1 VFVLKKDS
9 ISSYSVVKLAQEPVM
24 NYQQFRDLWHAALQS
39 ALPRI
44 PHSIAPV
51 ESIDLDD
58 MSRSYT
64 LIFSGGLHPKCEP
77 FYLTAAIEWN
87 WDALLSARYATTEED
102 MLMEIFGDFGIY
114 ADDTV
119 PPRLRMDVR
128 LTAGV
133 PDEVAYPLPAAQ
145 WQDWVRQVSDEL
157 QSLLPT
163 GYEEDWGVC
172 AYSDE
177 IQANVKVL
185 KDGQL
190 GLESMTFKAWQTIKL
205 PRQWD
210 HPEKSDPDPEDALFD
225 FAGRISRALTV
236 LENSLAR
243 LVEDQKR

>member
-1 VFVLKKDS
+1 
-9 ISSYSVVKLAQEPVM
+9 M
-24 NYQQFRDLWHAALQS
+24 NYQEFRDLWHAVLQS
-39 ALPRI
+39 ARPQI
-44 PHSIAPV
+44 PHPIVPV

-64 LIFSGGLHPKCEP
+64 LTFSGGLHPKCKP
-77 FYLTAAIEWN
+77 FYLRAMIEWN

-102 MLMEIFGDFGIY
+102 MLMEIFGDFDIHT
-114 ADDTV
+114 DDTV
-119 PPRLRMDVR
+119 QPYLRIDVC

-133 PDEVAYPLPAAQ
+133 PDGVVYPLPVAQ
-145 WQDWVRQVSDEL
+145 WQDWARQVSDEL

-177 IQANVKVL
+177 IQSNVKIL

-190 GLESMTFKAWQTIKL
+190 GLESVTFKAWQVIQL

-210 HPEKSDPDPEDALFD
+210 HPEKRDPDPEDALFD
-225 FAGRISRALTV
+225 FANRISGALNV

-243 LVEDQKR
+243 LVEDQK